1 MTPAGKP
8 SRGFRLSASQ
18 HATNGERGRDLFVFI
33 LPDKNEKE
41 LAMPAP
47 AATQQ
52 PSAVDTFVAR
62 TTMRSIL
69 DLDQSHLDQIMA
81 TAYLLYQA
89 GRYREV
95 DVLCKGLIA
104 ADHTYWWSYSL
115 HAAALRRLGRL
126 AEALQQVDNGLLHE
140 PAEPKLLLMRGEI
153 LAAIGAWRERPD
165 AATESAGS
173 NGAQPH
179 PASIKATAT
188 SNAAAGA

>member
-1 MTPAGKP
+1 
-8 SRGFRLSASQ
+8 
-18 HATNGERGRDLFVFI
+18 
-33 LPDKNEKE
+33 
-41 LAMPAP
+41 MPAP
-47 AATQQ
+47 AVTQQ
-52 PSAVDTFVAR
+52 HSAVDRFVAE

-126 AEALQQVDNGLLHE
+126 TEALQQVDNGLLHE
-140 PAEPKLLLMRGEI
+140 PAEPKLQLMRGEI

-165 AATESAGS
+165 VAADA
-173 NGAQPH
+173 APPR
-179 PASIKATAT
+179 PASPKPATT
-188 SNAAAGA
+188 TDAAAGA

>member
-1 MTPAGKP
+1 
-8 SRGFRLSASQ
+8 
-18 HATNGERGRDLFVFI
+18 
-33 LPDKNEKE
+33 
-41 LAMPAP
+41 MPAP
-47 AATQQ
+47 AAAQQ
-52 PSAVDTFVAR
+52 PSAVETFVAR
-62 TTMRSIL
+62 TTMLSIL

-104 ADHTYWWSYSL
+104 ADHKYWWSYSL

-126 AEALQQVDNGLLHE
+126 AEALHQVDNGLVHE

-153 LAAIGAWRERPD
+153 LAAIGAWRERSDDDGAPSVP
-165 AATESAGS
+165 AAA
-173 NGAQPH
+173 
-179 PASIKATAT
+179 KAAHTS